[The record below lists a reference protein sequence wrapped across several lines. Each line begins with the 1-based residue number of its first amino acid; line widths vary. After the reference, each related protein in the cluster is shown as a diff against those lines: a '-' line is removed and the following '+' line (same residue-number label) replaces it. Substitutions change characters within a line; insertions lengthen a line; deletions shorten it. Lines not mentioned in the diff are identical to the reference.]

1 MGIIELIIIGIGLAM
16 DAFTVSLG
24 KGLSLRRVSPKH
36 ALIAGVWFGGFQALM
51 PIIGYWLGHSFSA
64 AVSDIDHWI
73 AFLLLL
79 VIGVNM
85 IREAWADDA
94 EQDDDLRPRKMF
106 VLAVA
111 TSIDALA
118 VGVSMAFLGV
128 NIWMAATIIG
138 VITLLLSFT
147 GVYLGSCVGSRL
159 GPRAGFAGGVILII
173 IGIKIVVEH
182 LIDGI

>member
-85 IREAWADDA
+85 MREAWADDA

-118 VGVSMAFLGV
+118 VGVSMAFFGV

-138 VITLLLSFT
+138 VITLLFSFT
-147 GVYLGSCVGSRL
+147 GVYLGNCVGSRL